1 MNNLKSAVLLF
12 LGLTVLLGGAYPAAV
27 TVAAHFLFPRQAG
40 GSLVVAPDG
49 RLIGSRLLGQSFTE
63 PGFFWSRPSATAGGD
78 YNPLAS
84 GGSNFGP
91 THPDLLRQTE
101 ARVNQWR
108 LAGITGAIPAD
119 LASASASGLDPHISP
134 AAALLQVERVAR
146 ARNMSPEKIR
156 ALVLIETEGRQAGL
170 FGEPRVNVLA
180 LNMALERLSPR
191 TAPAQSTIQ

>member
-12 LGLTVLLGGAYPAAV
+12 LGLTLLLGGAYPAAI

-49 RLIGSRLLGQSFTE
+49 RLIGSLLLGQSFTE
-63 PGFFWSRPSATAGGD
+63 PGFFWSRPSATAGSS

-84 GGSNFGP
+84 GGSNLGP

-101 ARVNQWR
+101 ERVNQWR
-108 LAGITGAIPAD
+108 MTGITGAIPAD

-134 AAALLQVERVAR
+134 ESALLQVDRVAG
-146 ARNMSPEKIR
+146 ARHMSAEKVR
-156 ALVLIETEGRQAGL
+156 ALVLTQTEGRQAGL
-170 FGEPRVNVLA
+170 FGDPRVNVLA
-180 LNMALERLSPR
+180 LNMALEQLSP
-191 TAPAQSTIQ
+191 